1 MSSNRIITMQSV
13 YVKPLEQIVAWKIF
27 ELLEGENILPV
38 ILRSYTQTKMTWENS
53 GTSAHGVLQEFQ
65 NEMKTVG
72 AALVIKD
79 AYNSIDYA
87 SWISCLASV

>member
-1 MSSNRIITMQSV
+1 MSSNRIIIMQSV
-13 YVKPLEQIVAWKIF
+13 YVKPLEQIVARKIF
-27 ELLEGENILPV
+27 KLLEGENILPD
-38 ILRSYTQTKMTWENS
+38 ILRSYRQTKMTWENS
-53 GTSAHGVLQEFQ
+53 GTSAHDVLEEFQ
-65 NEMKTVG
+65 NKMKTVG